1 MDSLHHA
8 NLLVGRRELAES
20 YVTSLLQ
27 KLGIKISNNPDYF
40 PFKNET
46 FGIGEARDLTL
57 LAGRKALGK
66 EKIFLIIPGR
76 ITLEAQNALLK
87 TFEEPFP
94 NTYFFLV
101 VREEALVI
109 PTLRS
114 RMRVIILDSLP
125 ETEEA
130 KEFIKLPLSK
140 RILFAKKFSDDGKNL
155 TVFLDSLLSFFRAKE
170 EGTNVEKIYRLRR
183 IVGEGALP
191 RLVIEHLALVL

>member
-46 FGIGEARDLTL
+46 FGIEEARGLTL

-94 NTYFFLV
+94 NTYFFLG

-114 RMRVIILDSLP
+114 RMRVIILDSLS

-170 EGTNVEKIYRLRR
+170 
-183 IVGEGALP
+183 
-191 RLVIEHLALVL
+191 